1 MNLDDPA
8 LDSILLAA
16 CRERGIRC
24 SADLGSASKRGFKL
38 PELPPNSAFV
48 RRLRQYIARRLS
60 CGDHL

>member
-16 CRERGIRC
+16 CHERGIHC

-38 PELPPNSAFV
+38 PALPLNSVFV
-48 RRLRQYIARRLS
+48 RRFREYIARRLS
-60 CGDHL
+60 CGAHP

>member
-1 MNLDDPA
+1 MKLDDPA

-16 CRERGIRC
+16 CRERGIHC

-38 PELPPNSAFV
+38 PALPPKSAFA

-60 CGDHL
+60 CGAQP